1 MVAEFFG
8 NVWDYIVSFV
18 KQFNFLT
25 DTLDILIVAFVVYSL
40 IKLVRDS
47 RAEQL
52 IKGIVILAM
61 LLFLS
66 SPSVLNMRTLFF
78 LLKTVF
84 DNGLLVLVV
93 IFQPELRRALFRAVP
108 AAKTSRTVVRT
119 GSTVRAVDLKMF
131 QGGIQNDIKDSAK
144 RDHRG
149 HCAQDPSPSRPA

>member
-66 SPSVLNMRTLFF
+66 SPSV
-78 LLKTVF
+78 
-84 DNGLLVLVV
+84 
-93 IFQPELRRALFRAVP
+93 
-108 AAKTSRTVVRT
+108 
-119 GSTVRAVDLKMF
+119 
-131 QGGIQNDIKDSAK
+131 
-144 RDHRG
+144 
-149 HCAQDPSPSRPA
+149 

>member
-93 IFQPELRRALFRAVP
+93 IFQPEL
-108 AAKTSRTVVRT
+108 
-119 GSTVRAVDLKMF
+119 
-131 QGGIQNDIKDSAK
+131 I
-144 RDHRG
+144 RG
-149 HCAQDPSPSRPA
+149 